1 MKSGPSRLYHHFT
14 SRNQIPGCS
23 LLLLLAGLLICG
35 CAVNPVTGKNEL
47 SLVSEASEI
56 RIGDKQ
62 YLPTQQSQGGLY
74 SVDAGLS
81 QYVNEV
87 GQRLAQASDR
97 QLPYEFVVLN
107 DGVANAWALPGGKI
121 AVNRG
126 LLLRL
131 SSEAELAAVLAHE
144 IVHAAA
150 RHGAKTIERGTL
162 LQGALMAASMS
173 LDKSQDRYG
182 NMIMGS
188 AQLGAQLI
196 SQRYSRSAELEA
208 DHFGIVYM
216 ARAGYDPNAAVS
228 LQETFVVLSQSQ
240 KQTWLEGL
248 FASHPPSQERVNR
261 NRQTVSELQKTIR
274 GDFEVGADRYQ
285 KKLSYLASKSEA
297 YLAFDKARQAVH
309 QGDLAAADQQ
319 IRTAIRQ
326 EPREP
331 RFFGLQGEIAY
342 ENKQYLRAMAHYKT
356 ALKIDPN
363 YYEYYLGK
371 GLVLFKLDRKQAA
384 ISDLKKSNQL
394 LPNAVATHAL
404 GEISLEQGN
413 KQAAKEYFRAVMKGS
428 GAQAETAKLQFVKLD
443 ITANPQAYID
453 IQTLVRDQEIILK
466 VTNSTPLEI
475 KQMSIVINIESQGK
489 SRQKTV
495 SLNYLKGH
503 QGKLLKTGIR
513 PEPSIPI
520 AIGTRIKA
528 IHPSS

>member
-1 MKSGPSRLYHHFT
+1 VF
-14 SRNQIPGCS
+14 
-23 LLLLLAGLLICG
+23 
-35 CAVNPVTGKNEL
+35 
-47 SLVSEASEI
+47 
-56 RIGDKQ
+56 
-62 YLPTQQSQGGLY
+62 
-74 SVDAGLS
+74 
-81 QYVNEV
+81 
-87 GQRLAQASDR
+87 
-97 QLPYEFVVLN
+97 
-107 DGVANAWALPGGKI
+107 
-121 AVNRG
+121 
-126 LLLRL
+126 
-131 SSEAELAAVLAHE
+131 
-144 IVHAAA
+144 
-150 RHGAKTIERGTL
+150 
-162 LQGALMAASMS
+162 
-173 LDKSQDRYG
+173 
-182 NMIMGS
+182 
-188 AQLGAQLI
+188 
-196 SQRYSRSAELEA
+196 
-208 DHFGIVYM
+208 
-216 ARAGYDPNAAVS
+216 
-228 LQETFVVLSQSQ
+228 
-240 KQTWLEGL
+240 
-248 FASHPPSQERVNR
+248 
-261 NRQTVSELQKTIR
+261 ELQKTIR

-371 GLVLFKLDRKQAA
+371 GLVLYKLDRKQAA